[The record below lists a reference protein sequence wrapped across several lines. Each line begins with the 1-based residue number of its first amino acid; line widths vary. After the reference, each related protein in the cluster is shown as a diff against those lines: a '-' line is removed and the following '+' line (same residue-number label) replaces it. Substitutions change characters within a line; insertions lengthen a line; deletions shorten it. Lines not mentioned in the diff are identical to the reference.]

1 MPTFY
6 DFSINALDGKP
17 FDLHALENK
26 AVLVVNVA
34 SKCGFTPQYTGLQK
48 LHQDYADK
56 GVVILGV
63 PCNQFGAQ
71 EPGNADEIASFCS
84 TTYEVSFP
92 ILEKVDVNGS
102 NAHPLY
108 QWLKNQK
115 PGLLGTEGIKW
126 NFTKFLI
133 NKQGEVVDRFAPQT
147 TPDDLRKEIDK
158 LI

>member
-147 TPDDLRKEIDK
+147 TPDDLRKELDK

>member
-84 TTYEVSFP
+84 TTYVVSFP

-147 TPDDLRKEIDK
+147 TPDDLRKELDK
-158 LI
+158 LV